1 MSEVRAPAR
10 PSSRGTS
17 QQSRE
22 AREAPFTL
30 LVSGE
35 HYAGWQALRVTR
47 GLERATSDF
56 TLEVSERWSL
66 EEDIWQITPGESC
79 EIQLGGETVLTG
91 WVDKYSPSYDAGS
104 HSISLTGRSKTCDLV
119 DCSVTVD
126 GGQFV
131 GMTVGQIARILAQP
145 FGIEVVVNNQ
155 TPPEPEV
162 QVQQGETCFAL
173 IERLSRVHELLVTD
187 DALGRLV
194 LTRAGSGRATT
205 NLVHGENILS
215 ASADLDHSKRFSD
228 YIVKAQ
234 RPGNRTKDGGTID
247 QDWGGGGDG
256 GWQPSLR
263 ERVRQLQHIANVS
276 ERYRERMRLMA
287 ELGPLMAKTSG
298 KTAPKT
304 LTQIVGRAHDAGVG
318 RYRPHVIMAE
328 KQADDASAAQ
338 RADWEM
344 RRRVGQALKVTV
356 TVNGW
361 RQEDGKLWATNDLV
375 WGEAP
380 WLALSHELIIGETSF
395 TYDSG
400 GEITELGLTL
410 PDAFLPDPSKRKGK
424 KDPAKGKGGK
434 AGKKAGGKKK
444 GGAGDPY
451 AGWQPTGGGT

>member
-1 MSEVRAPAR
+1 MSEVRTPAR

-22 AREAPFTL
+22 AREAPFSL

-35 HYAGWQALRVTR
+35 HYAGWKTLRVTR
-47 GLERATSDF
+47 GLERATGDF
-56 TLEVSERWSL
+56 ELTVSERWSL

-91 WVDKYSPSYDAGS
+91 WVDKYGPSYDANS
-104 HSISLTGRSKTCDLV
+104 HSISLSGRSKTCDLV
-119 DCSVTVD
+119 DCSITVD
-126 GGQFV
+126 GGQFK

-145 FGIEVVVNNQ
+145 FGVEVVVNTQ

-205 NLVHGENILS
+205 NLIHGENILS
-215 ASADLDHSKRFSD
+215 ASADLDNSKRFSD

-234 RPGNRTKDGGTID
+234 RPGNRTKDGGPID

-256 GWQPSLR
+256 GWQPSLV
-263 ERVRQLQHIANVS
+263 EQVRQLRNIPNISA
-276 ERYRERMRLMA
+276 RYRERMRIQA
-287 ELGPLMAKTSG
+287 QAAAAKSPG

-304 LTQIVGRAHDAGVG
+304 LTQIVGRAKDAGVT
-318 RYRPHVIMAE
+318 RYRPHVIVAE
-328 KQADDASAAQ
+328 KQADDAAAAQ

-356 TVNGW
+356 GVQGW

-375 WGEAP
+375 WVEAP
-380 WLALSHELIIGETSF
+380 WLSLSHELIIGEVQFS
-395 TYDSG
+395 YDDG
-400 GEITELGLTL
+400 GEFTELGLTL

-424 KDPAKGKGGK
+424 KDPAKGKKGGGK
-434 AGKKAGGKKK
+434 GGKGKKK
-444 GGAGDPY
+444 GGGGDPY
-451 AGWQPTGGGT
+451 AGWQPTS

>member
-1 MSEVRAPAR
+1 MSEVRTPTR
-10 PSSRGTS
+10 PSSRGAS

-47 GLERATSDF
+47 GLERATADF
-56 TLEVSERWSL
+56 DLTVSERWSL
-66 EEDIWQITPGESC
+66 EEDIWQITPGEPC
-79 EIQLGGETVLTG
+79 EIQLDGETVLTG
-91 WVDKYSPSYDAGS
+91 YVDKYGPSYDAGS
-104 HSISLTGRSKTCDLV
+104 HSISLSGRSKTCDLV

-126 GGQFV
+126 GGQFK

-145 FGIEVVVNNQ
+145 FGVEVVVSTQ

-205 NLVHGENILS
+205 DLIHGKNILT
-215 ASADLDHSKRFSD
+215 ASAELDHSQRFSD

-234 RPGNRTKDGGTID
+234 RPGNRTKDGGPID

-256 GWQPSLR
+256 GWQPSLV
-263 ERVRQLQHIANVS
+263 ERVRQLRGIPNISA
-276 ERYRERMRLMA
+276 RYRERMRIQA
-287 ELGPLMAKTSG
+287 EAAAAKSPG

-304 LTQIVGRAHDAGVG
+304 LTQIVGRARDAGVT
-318 RYRPHVIMAE
+318 RYRPHVIVAE
-328 KQADDASAAQ
+328 KQADDAAAAQ

-344 RRRVGQALKVTV
+344 RRRVGQSLKATI

-375 WGEAP
+375 WVEAP
-380 WLALSHELIIGETSF
+380 WLALSHELIIGEVTHSF
-395 TYDSG
+395 DDG
-400 GEITELGLTL
+400 GEITELSLTL

-424 KDPAKGKGGK
+424 QDPAKGKGGK

-444 GGAGDPY
+444 GGTGDPW
-451 AGWQPTGGGT
+451 AGWQPTGGAT